1 MSGISDATIGN
12 ANPTAEQL
20 FGKNTQAVRAIAAIM
35 LKLHEL
41 FPEKKF
47 AANVAARARV
57 HTRTVEHWDGVGGKK
72 RRRKSQM
79 SAVALIN
86 LLFSDEGGKLL
97 DAAVQSLPAKDRPA
111 WVRRHMNTLKMTE
124 LEMVQARAEEALREL
139 RRSMA
144 ES

>member
-1 MSGISDATIGN
+1 MSGLSYAPIANATPLAG
-12 ANPTAEQL
+12 QL
-20 FGKNTQAVRAIAAIM
+20 LGKHTQAVRAIAAIM

-97 DAAVQSLPAKDRPA
+97 DAALQSLPAKDRPA
-111 WVRRHMNTLKMTE
+111 GDRLHMNKLKKTE
-124 LEMVQARAEEALREL
+124 LEMVQTRAEE
-139 RRSMA
+139 
-144 ES
+144 